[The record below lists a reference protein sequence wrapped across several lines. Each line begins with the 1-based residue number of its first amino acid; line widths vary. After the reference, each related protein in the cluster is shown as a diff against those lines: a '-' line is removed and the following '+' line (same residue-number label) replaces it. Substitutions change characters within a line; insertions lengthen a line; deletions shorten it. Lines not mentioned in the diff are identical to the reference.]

1 MGPRRQEFTP
11 MAENC
16 GLSQEHEQRE
26 ITNGATGTTG
36 RGGRKRRRKR
46 RRKRVRRRKRSGM

>member
-1 MGPRRQEFTP
+1 

-16 GLSQEHEQRE
+16 GLREEHEQRE

-36 RGGRKRRRKR
+36 RGEEEEEEEWNVDHFMNLLDFVKTG
-46 RRKRVRRRKRSGM
+46 